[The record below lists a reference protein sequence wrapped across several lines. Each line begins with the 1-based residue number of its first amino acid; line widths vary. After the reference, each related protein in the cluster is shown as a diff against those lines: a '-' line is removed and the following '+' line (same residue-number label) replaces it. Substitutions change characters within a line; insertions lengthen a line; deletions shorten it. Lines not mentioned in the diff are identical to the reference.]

1 MTNCSIGKQASVD
14 KLSDVPYRD
23 DRRGEIMMR
32 FRQNVCFIGL
42 VVLIYSALLVM
53 ATGCALAHADRSQNH
68 RHHHSEE
75 GPSNQNLLCAWACQ
89 VVGDATE
96 ASEPPSA
103 VTEILVGPI
112 DLTPYQ
118 FIHSSDFSTVPT
130 PAPPSIPFVRLG

>member
-1 MTNCSIGKQASVD
+1 
-14 KLSDVPYRD
+14 
-23 DRRGEIMMR
+23 MR
-32 FRQNVCFIGL
+32 FRASRHTVWLIGL
-42 VVLIYSALLVM
+42 VALIYSALLVM
-53 ATGCALAHADRSQNH
+53 VTGCALAHADRSQNH

-89 VVGDATE
+89 VVGDAAE

-130 PAPPSIPFVRLG
+130 RAPPSIPFDRFG